1 MVYFEQI
8 RSNKGASF
16 LVSYSRFLGC
26 SGQSEKSV
34 SKLVIGRMQD
44 CLCRMKHIE
53 YLFLLCLIDIHKE
66 KEVKRNTF
74 FGVHSFPF
82 CFVRRAANRT
92 SLLFG
97 FSVPDAR
104 DAQDTRECFKKY
116 LSPSHI
122 FYI

>member
-1 MVYFEQI
+1 
-8 RSNKGASF
+8 
-16 LVSYSRFLGC
+16 
-26 SGQSEKSV
+26 
-34 SKLVIGRMQD
+34 MQD

-74 FGVHSFPF
+74 FGVHSFLF

-104 DAQDTRECFKKY
+104 GMQDIRECFKKY